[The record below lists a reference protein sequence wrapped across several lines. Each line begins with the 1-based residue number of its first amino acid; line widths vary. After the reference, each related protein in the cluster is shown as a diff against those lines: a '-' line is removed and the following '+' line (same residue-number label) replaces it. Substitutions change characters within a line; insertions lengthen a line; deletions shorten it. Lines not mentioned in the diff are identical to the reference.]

1 MKTVVTGGTGFIGS
15 HLVKALIQE
24 GRDVAVASELAG
36 PGFPNFIN
44 IGIKQTDVEIR
55 RTNLTNYAEALT
67 AVSGAD
73 IVFHLASCV
82 GSLEF
87 LHGNQNSELNALQSN
102 ILIDANVFK
111 ACLEKGVK
119 KLIYAS
125 SCAIYPMN
133 RQFTYGA
140 IFSESDL
147 QLKMLD
153 FLRPQ
158 AANWLQTEM
167 DPDGGYG
174 WSKLIG
180 ELQLSWMKGIDI
192 GIARLFNIYGIN
204 EPLGNYAH
212 VVGDLI
218 QRIIRH
224 SGKEFIVWGDGKQ
237 SRDLLYVTDC
247 VEALLKLENKA
258 TNPLIVVNIGSGQAT
273 QVGVLAQ
280 KIIELSGKDISI
292 IFDDTKPAGPV
303 SRTANIAMAKQL
315 LSREPKVSLDE
326 GLKSAY
332 KWIEGRLGG

>member
-1 MKTVVTGGTGFIGS
+1 
-15 HLVKALIQE
+15 
-24 GRDVAVASELAG
+24 
-36 PGFPNFIN
+36 
-44 IGIKQTDVEIR
+44 
-55 RTNLTNYAEALT
+55 
-67 AVSGAD
+67 
-73 IVFHLASCV
+73 VFHLAACV

-87 LHGNQNSELNALQSN
+87 LHGSQNSELNALQSN
-102 ILIDANVFK
+102 ILIDTNVFK

-125 SCAIYPMN
+125 SCAVYPTN
-133 RQFTYGA
+133 RQFTSGA

-158 AANWLQTEM
+158 AANWIQTEM

-192 GIARLFNIYGIN
+192 GIARIFNIYGIN
-204 EPLGNYAH
+204 EPLGDKAH

-218 QRIIRH
+218 RKVIHH
-224 SGKEFIVWGDGKQ
+224 SGKEFIVRGDGKQ

-258 TNPLIVVNIGSGQAT
+258 SNLPTIVNIGSGRAT
-273 QVGVLAQ
+273 QVGDLA
-280 KIIELSGKDISI
+280 KKVIEISKKELTI
-292 IFDDTKPAGPV
+292 VYDETKPAGPI
-303 SRTANIAMAKQL
+303 SRTGDISEAKQL
-315 LSREPKVSLDE
+315 LRWQPRVSLNE
-326 GLKSAY
+326 GLKRTYEWVERKGKHSEHN
-332 KWIEGRLGG
+332 KEIVG